1 MKDKRFN
8 KIMTIL
14 IVTILLSTVFF
25 SFYMHYIAKT
35 IYEIESKL
43 KVLELREES
52 NGRPTAGVTND
63 LLTNTDNITIVEN
76 NTPIVKLSEGSNNDS
91 NNVDNKNINEEIKVN
106 PEASEGLQNE
116 YEELEES
123 EPEFI
128 EVESTAYYNKYN
140 RKCADGTTHYYGVL
154 AGKIEWLGKEVEL
167 YNSNKE
173 YIGDF
178 TFHDTGYG
186 QSTGYGNSK
195 VLEGKSLGTIETGQC
210 IDIFMSTYEQCID
223 YGRRKVYI
231 VFKDE

>member
-1 MKDKRFN
+1 MNNKRFN

-14 IVTILLSTVFF
+14 ITTILLATVFF

-35 IYEIESKL
+35 MYEIEGQL
-43 KVLELREES
+43 KVLEIGKES
-52 NGRPTAGVTND
+52 NERPTAGVTND
-63 LLTNTDNITIVEN
+63 ILTDTDKITIVEN
-76 NTPIVKLSEGSNNDS
+76 NTPIVELSEGSNKDLND
-91 NNVDNKNINEEIKVN
+91 NDNKNINEEIKVN
-106 PEASEGLQNE
+106 PEPSEAPQN
-116 YEELEES
+116 

-128 EVESTAYYNKYN
+128 EVDSTAYYNKYN
-140 RKCADGTTHYYGVL
+140 HKCADGTNPYYGVL

-195 VLEGKSLGTIETGQC
+195 ILEGKCLGTIETGEC
-210 IDIFMSTYEQCID
+210 IDIFMSTYEQCIN
-223 YGRRKVYI
+223 YGRKKVYI
-231 VFKDE
+231 VFKN